1 VTRERQT
8 ARAAARNVCGMRRT
22 LVFLL
27 LVVSTKALAEPAH
40 IDVAKRSG
48 GAITIDGDLADAG
61 WAQAKPIDSF
71 VEYFRGDNTAPPVK
85 TSGMLTYDDQAVYVA
100 FRADDP
106 RPRELRAPL
115 VDRDQVR
122 EDQDYV
128 AVMIDTANDRR
139 SAVQFRVNPR
149 GVQTD
154 SVYNDTTG
162 EEDFSPDFVYQ
173 AVARRTPE
181 GWAAELRIPL
191 SSLRYPASDP
201 QTWGVLLI
209 RNYPRDFRY
218 VMANTPIPRN
228 SNCFVCHSAIASGFA
243 GLPGGSHF
251 TLTPYT
257 TTHDQG
263 FDLKWNPSARLTFD
277 ATLNPDFSQI
287 EADVPQLAVD
297 SSFAISY
304 PEKRAF
310 FLESVDLL
318 STPLPAVYTRAITA
332 PAWGMRATGQNGANA
347 YTLLLAEDR
356 GGGSTILPGAYGSSE
371 IPQERSEVL
380 VGRLRHT
387 LGNSFIGMLT
397 TARENASG
405 GYNRVLGPDFL
416 WKPTKRDRIAGQ
428 LLLSDTNGER
438 GGAGRLYYTHDAP
451 RWDAY
456 AGTRQYTPDFRA
468 DDGFIAQVGIRQTYM
483 EIAGHLYPKKGVT
496 FVRPYFGI
504 DYAREYDGGARVHT
518 QFFPGFGF
526 QGKWGSDGWMTLR
539 VQNQERV
546 NGRMLTTQFVE
557 FSMRAAPAR
566 WLPAFRVDGAV
577 GGKIDYAEGRTGTGA
592 NLSLSGTVRPTD
604 HLQLQ
609 ATASREWLDLDAG
622 RLFDAKSAF
631 VQATYTFSARSLVR
645 LVAQQGDTTRNVALY
660 TGDVVAHE
668 HKRVLSALYGY
679 KLTFQTVFFVGVNDD
694 SVFAK
699 VAYAF
704 QR

>member
-1 VTRERQT
+1 
-8 ARAAARNVCGMRRT
+8 MRRT
-22 LVFLL
+22 LLFLL
-27 LVVSTKALAEPAH
+27 LVGTTNLHAEPAH
-40 IDVAKRSG
+40 IDLAKRSG

-61 WAQAKPIDSF
+61 WAHATRIDSF

-85 TSGMLTYDDQAVYVA
+85 TSGLLTYDDQAVYVA

-106 RPRELRAPL
+106 RPREIRAPL

-139 SAVQFRVNPR
+139 AAVQFRVNPR

-154 SVYNDTTG
+154 SVYNDTSG
-162 EEDFSPDFVYQ
+162 DEDFSPDFVYQ

-191 SSLRYPASDP
+191 SSLRYPSTDP

-228 SNCFVCHSAIASGFA
+228 SNCFVCHSAVASGIA
-243 GLPGGSHF
+243 GLPTGSHF
-251 TLTPYT
+251 TLTPYST
-257 TTHDQG
+257 MREQG

-287 EADVPQLAVD
+287 EADVPQLATD

-318 STPLPAVYTRAITA
+318 ATPLTAVYTRAITA
-332 PAWGMRATGQNGANA
+332 PAWGMRATGQSGTNA

-356 GGGSTILPGAYGSSE
+356 GGGSTILPGPYGSSE
-371 IPQERSEVL
+371 IPQEQSEVL

-387 LGNSFIGMLT
+387 LGTSFVGLLA
-397 TARENASG
+397 TARENESG
-405 GYNRVLGPDFL
+405 TYNRVLGPDFL
-416 WKPTKRDRIAGQ
+416 WKPSKRDRVAGQ
-428 LLLSDTNGER
+428 LLLSDTDGAR
-438 GGAGRLYYTHDAP
+438 GNAARVYYTHDAP

-456 AGTRQYTPDFRA
+456 AGARQYSPEFRA
-468 DDGFIAQVGIRQTYM
+468 DDGFLPQVGIRQTYV
-483 EIAGHLYPKKGVT
+483 EVAGHLYPKKGIT
-496 FVRPYFGI
+496 FLRTYLGV
-504 DYAREYDGGARVHT
+504 DYAHEYDGAARVHT
-518 QFFPGFGF
+518 QFFPGFFF
-526 QGKWGSDGWMTLR
+526 QGKWGSEGWVTLR
-539 VQNQERV
+539 AHNQERV

-557 FSMRAAPAR
+557 FSLRAAPAR
-566 WLPAFRVDGAV
+566 WLPALRFEGAA
-577 GGKIDYAEGRTGTGA
+577 GEKIDYAEGRTGTGA

-622 RLFDAKSAF
+622 RLFDAQSAF
-631 VQATYTFSARSLVR
+631 VQATYTFSARSLMRV
-645 LVAQQGDTTRNVALY
+645 VAQQGTTTRNAALY
-660 TGDVVAHE
+660 AGDVVEHE
-668 HKRVLSALYGY
+668 RKRVVSALYGY

-704 QR
+704 NR